1 MDQGFKK
8 IHTDM
13 NHSTEPKTLYCI
25 RHGTALHNVEAEE
38 IGELAY
44 MKPENSDAPLV
55 EKGHQE
61 ARELGRTWSQKN
73 SIKLILISPLTR
85 TLQTASNIFSENTD
99 IPMIA
104 LDLLKEFPQGL
115 HICNKRKNKS
125 ELAAKYEHVD
135 FSMLT
140 TEQDEIWRPNRL
152 ETVEEISERADAL
165 KDFILS
171 RSEKKIV
178 LVSHSAFLNQFIYE
192 RLDSAYESLRHCFPY
207 ELILE

>member
-1 MDQGFKK
+1 
-8 IHTDM
+8 M
-13 NHSTEPKTLYCI
+13 NHSTESKTLFCI

-44 MKPENSDAPLV
+44 MKPENTDAPLV

-152 ETVEEISERADAL
+152 ETVKEISERADAL

>member
-1 MDQGFKK
+1 
-8 IHTDM
+8 M
-13 NHSTEPKTLYCI
+13 NHSTESKTLFCI

-44 MKPENSDAPLV
+44 MKPENTDAPLV
-55 EKGHQE
+55 EKGHHE

-73 SIKLILISPLTR
+73 SIKLILVSPLTR

-125 ELAAKYEHVD
+125 ELAAQYQQVD

-152 ETVEEISERADAL
+152 ETLEEISERADAL
-165 KDFILS
+165 KEFISS
-171 RSEKKIV
+171 RSEEKIA
-178 LVSHSAFLNQFIYE
+178 LVSHSAFLNQFIFE
-192 RLDSAYESLRHCFPY
+192 RLDNAYESLRHCFPY

>member
-1 MDQGFKK
+1 
-8 IHTDM
+8 
-13 NHSTEPKTLYCI
+13 
-25 RHGTALHNVEAEE
+25 
-38 IGELAY
+38 
-44 MKPENSDAPLV
+44 
-55 EKGHQE
+55 
-61 ARELGRTWSQKN
+61 
-73 SIKLILISPLTR
+73 
-85 TLQTASNIFSENTD
+85 
-99 IPMIA
+99 MIA

-125 ELAAKYEHVD
+125 ELATQYKHVD

-140 TEQDEIWRPNRL
+140 TEQDENWLPNRL
-152 ETVEEISERADAL
+152 ETLEEISERADAL
-165 KDFILS
+165 KDFISS